1 MNNNELSAPRFC
13 LSQRALQLTP
23 PGTSSMRSKAN
34 ALKESGVHVIN
45 FAAGELSFDAS
56 AQMKAGALEAI
67 QGARNRYTPPLG
79 LPRLREQLALR
90 VTERTGVAFAASE
103 VAVTAGAKQA
113 LYNACMVLLNP
124 GDEVIVP
131 IPHWETFPTQ
141 IRLAGATPVGV
152 DTRPDDY
159 RLTARA
165 VRAALTPRTR
175 MIVINSPNNPTGTV
189 YQKQQLLEI
198 AQLAVDHQL
207 WVLFDECY
215 RNLTREPFEHH
226 NILSLLPALKPQSVL
241 IDSFSKS
248 QAVTGWR
255 VGYACAPA
263 QVISA
268 MHNLQGHTTSNPS
281 SLSQYAALATISA
294 GSEPFVAQ
302 LGPFLQRQLDTAR
315 SYLDQVPG
323 LTYAPPEGA
332 FYLYIDVTPW
342 LGGLY
347 HGEQVRD
354 VDHLSDLLLTEA
366 HIAVVPGSGCGDPSS
381 IRISYALEPEEL
393 VEGLSRF
400 VQFLSSVERLNNH

>member
-1 MNNNELSAPRFC
+1 
-13 LSQRALQLTP
+13 
-23 PGTSSMRSKAN
+23 MR
-34 ALKESGVHVIN
+34 VIN

-67 QGARNRYTPPLG
+67 HGARNRYTPPLG
-79 LPRLREQLALR
+79 LPRLREQLAQR
-90 VTERTGVAFAASE
+90 VSERTGVTFAANE

-131 IPHWETFPTQ
+131 TPHWETFPTQ

-152 DTRPDDY
+152 DTRHDDY

-175 MIVINSPNNPTGTV
+175 MIVINTPNNPTGTV

-215 RNLTREPFEHH
+215 RSLTRYSFEHH
-226 NILSLLPALKPQSVL
+226 NILSLLPALKPQTVL

-294 GSEPFVAQ
+294 GTEPFVAQ
-302 LGPFLQRQLDTAR
+302 LAPFLQGQLDTAR
-315 SYLDQVPG
+315 RYLDQVPG
-323 LTYAPPEGA
+323 LVYAPPEGA

-342 LGGLY
+342 LGGFY
-347 HGEQVRD
+347 RGEQVRD

-393 VEGLSRF
+393 AEGLYRF
-400 VQFLSSVERLNNH
+400 VQFLSSVERVNNH